1 MSVLTST
8 GEVLPRNSVY
18 SVPTKQYKKKHK
30 KRRIL
35 AVKTTKSKCTLTEKQ
50 AQWIIDRQIA
60 RRLKRM
66 F

>member
-18 SVPTKQYKKKHK
+18 NVITKPYKKHK
-30 KRRIL
+30 KKRRTL
-35 AVKTTKSKCTLTEKQ
+35 AVKTTKHTLTEKQ

-60 RRLKRM
+60 RKLRRM